1 MIKKADTNKASTN
14 MDMNIMTLPGII
26 MQLSKIKARSRTISG
41 VYAHVPRIFV
51 RDLGDGNSNSYILY
65 SNVKQM
71 VIVYNKFCICR
82 FVRTALPN
90 SSFDGL
96 F

>member
-1 MIKKADTNKASTN
+1 MINKADTNKASTN
-14 MDMNIMTLPGII
+14 MHMNIMTLPGII

-41 VYAHVPRIFV
+41 VYVHVPRIFV
-51 RDLGDGNSNSYILY
+51 RDLRDGNYILY

>member
-1 MIKKADTNKASTN
+1 MINKADTNKASTN

-41 VYAHVPRIFV
+41 VYVHVQVPRIFV
-51 RDLGDGNSNSYILY
+51 RDLGDGNSNFIFQCKTNGNCLQQ
-65 SNVKQM
+65 V
-71 VIVYNKFCICR
+71 CICR
-82 FVRTALPN
+82 FVRAALPN

-96 F
+96 L